1 MDNVVETAR
10 TGAESGENKEIKE
23 KLDIW
28 NKGSGNSLGISVV
41 ASRGEYCFD
50 MDGNEITCLTD
61 YYEVDNLFD
70 IEDAR
75 FLNQPMFYKVTLENG
90 KEVYVSTGNIRQSQF
105 VDIVDSLSGRV
116 AVLSG
121 MHGGPDGNL
130 FVEFNGVKGT
140 QLLNED
146 IKKWE
151 KVENVNIYDISILN
165 SNDINQI
172 INENDVTVCGW
183 CFSERS
189 KLIIKALGKGE

>member
-183 CFSERS
+183 CFSER
-189 KLIIKALGKGE
+189 